1 MKLIKKLIAIVI
13 IAVQFLLLANNVNAA
28 NIGET
33 KNLER
38 AEKGYYCVQKWDGSK
53 WIYLTYNRT
62 YYTDT
67 NGQKYIAYCLS
78 PGLPGVGYVS
88 GEKETY
94 QVKIK
99 EVLNNDTIWRIM
111 KNGYPYKSVEEL
123 GVETEDDAYFATMQ
137 AINCVLRGYTLEEA
151 KTLYIPGQFAING
164 ENFNDIQRRGTKTLN
179 AMYNLIDIGLNGNE
193 KRSQFLN
200 ISIKSVTDFKK
211 ENNNFYSQTFSIQSS
226 SEISEYNV
234 NKIEN
239 LPDGSYVADTNGN
252 KKQNFKSG
260 ENFKIM
266 IPTNKIFTDIKGKIS
281 ISAKQKNYPIYYG
294 SSMLEGYQDYALCNS
309 SYSEVYATSDVY
321 VQTNKSKVIVTKV
334 DKDTQEPIKGVKFQ
348 ITGSNGVTNTFS
360 TNENGQVVLANQ
372 IPGIVVIK
380 EIEAAGNYVLNEN
393 EVKVDLEFGEIKEVK
408 IENELKRGNLKIV
421 KVDKDDENIKL
432 ENVKFQLKNEDG
444 EVVKEGVTNENGEL
458 ILDNLVIGKYKLV
471 EVETVGDYKLN
482 KQEIEVEIE
491 YNKTLEI
498 EVENELKKGSIKV
511 IKVDEDDKQIKLDGV
526 KFRVLDEKGNMVK
539 GGITDKN
546 GELIFDDI
554 VVGSYKIVEVET
566 KEEYELLDKEI
577 VVEVKEDEI
586 KEVIVGNKK
595 IETPEELESVLEPEL
610 KPEIT
615 PEPEPEP
622 TPIPEEPQ
630 LPELPKTGANQQN
643 NYQTI
648 INVLIISIY
657 SICLLIKKFN

>member
-137 AINCVLRGYTLEEA
+137 AINCVSRGYTLEEA

-193 KRSQFLN
+193 KRGQLLN

-380 EIEAAGNYVLNEN
+380 EIEVAGNYVLNEN

-408 IENELKRGNLKIV
+408 IENEVKRGNLKIV
-421 KVDKDDENIKL
+421 KFDKDDKNIKL

-444 EVVKEGVTNENGEL
+444 EVVKEGITNENGEL
-458 ILDNLVIGKYKLV
+458 IFDNLVIGKYKLV

-482 KQEIEVEIE
+482 KQEIEVEVK
-491 YNKTLEI
+491 YNETLEI

-511 IKVDEDDKQIKLDGV
+511 IKVDEDYKEIKLEGV
-526 KFRVLDEKGNMVK
+526 KFRVLDEKDNMVK
-539 GGITDKN
+539 EGITDEN

-554 VVGSYKIVEVET
+554 VVGSYKMVEIET

-595 IETPEELESVLEPEL
+595 IEIPEEPAPVPEPELEPE
-610 KPEIT
+610 PELT
-615 PEPEPEP
+615 PEP
-622 TPIPEEPQ
+622 TPIPEELQ
-630 LPELPKTGANQQN
+630 FPELPKTGANQQN

>member
-13 IAVQFLLLANNVNAA
+13 IAVQFLLLGNGVNAA

-53 WIYLTYNRT
+53 WVYLTYNRT

-67 NGQKYIAYCLS
+67 NGEKYIAYCLS

-99 EVLNNDTIWRIM
+99 EVLNNDTIWRII

-123 GVETEDDAYFATMQ
+123 GVETQDDAYFATMQ

-164 ENFNDIQRRGTKTLN
+164 ENYNDIQRRGTKTLN

-193 KRSQFLN
+193 KRGQLLN

-211 ENNNFYSQTFSIQSS
+211 ENINFYSQTFSIQSS
-226 SEISEYNV
+226 SEISEYSV
-234 NKIEN
+234 SKIEN
-239 LPDGSYVADTNGN
+239 LPDGSYVSDTNGN

-266 IPTNKIFTDIKGKIS
+266 IPTNKISTDIKGKIS
-281 ISAKQKNYPIYYG
+281 VTAKQKNYPVYYG
-294 SSMLEGYQDYALCNS
+294 SSMLEGYQDYALCNLP
-309 SYSEVYATSDVY
+309 YSEVYSTSEIY

-348 ITGSNGVTNTFS
+348 ITGSNGVTSTFS
-360 TNENGQVVLANQ
+360 TNEKGQVVLANQ
-372 IPGIVVIK
+372 IPGTVVIK
-380 EIEAAGNYVLNEN
+380 EIETVENYVLDEN
-393 EVKVDLEFGEIKEVK
+393 EVKVNLEFGEIKEVK
-408 IENELKRGNLKIV
+408 IENEVKRGTLKIV
-421 KVDKDDENIKL
+421 KIDKDDEKIKL
-432 ENVKFQLKNEDG
+432 ENVKFQLKNETG
-444 EVVKEGVTNENGEL
+444 EVVKEGTTDKNGEL
-458 ILDNLVIGKYKLV
+458 IFKDLVVGKYKLV
-471 EVETVGDYKLN
+471 EVETVGNYKLN
-482 KQEIEVEIE
+482 EQEIDVEVQ
-491 YNKTLEI
+491 YNKTIEI

-511 IKVDEDDKQIKLDGV
+511 IKVDEDDKEIKLEGV
-526 KFRVLDEKGNMVK
+526 KFEVLDKDDNMIK
-539 GGITDKN
+539 EGITDEN
-546 GELIFDDI
+546 GELIFNDI
-554 VVGSYKIVEVET
+554 VVGNYKIIEVET
-566 KEEYELLDKEI
+566 KEEYQLLDEEI

-586 KEVIVGNKK
+586 KDVVIGNKK
-595 IETPEELESVLEPEL
+595 IEIPEEPEPVPEPE
-610 KPEIT
+610 PEQT
-615 PEPEPEP
+615 PEPEP

-648 INVLIISIY
+648 INVLTISIY